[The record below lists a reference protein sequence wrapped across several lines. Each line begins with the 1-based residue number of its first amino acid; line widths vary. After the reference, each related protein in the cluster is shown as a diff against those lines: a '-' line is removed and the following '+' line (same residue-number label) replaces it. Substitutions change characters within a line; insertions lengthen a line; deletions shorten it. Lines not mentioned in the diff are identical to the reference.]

1 MKNRNSVQKTP
12 ENKKIKNSTKLFF
25 SGVFILTFTNIVVK
39 AIGLLFKLPMNRIVG
54 DEGMGYYSSAY
65 TIYTLLYMI
74 STAGLPVAVS
84 KMLSES
90 RAAGKLKQAKLI
102 FRTALTLFIIIGI
115 VGTLIMLIGAKPMS
129 ALIKAEPTYACIIAI
144 APTLFFICITSALRG
159 YFQGYQQM
167 APTAISQ
174 FIEAVCKLVLGI
186 AMAQYAISQNYAV
199 HIVAAYAAVGLTI
212 GAALGMMFLTIA
224 KLTFNESKYNA
235 EYIDV
240 TGESYECAP
249 RSAILGRLVKIA
261 IPISLSSSVM
271 SLTNL
276 IDTVLVQRLLQ
287 SAGMT
292 QEAATTIWGNYTTL
306 ATPMFNLPPVLVYP
320 IGYSIIPLLSVA
332 IEQKNKER
340 ANLIMQSSLRVAVM
354 IGAPCALGM
363 SALAGPI
370 LHLFFRSSSA
380 DMATPLLRLLAPS
393 SFFVC
398 LLAVTNAILQAHGH
412 ENKPLI
418 SMLIGAIVKVITN
431 LLLIKHI
438 GMPATPISTFACYLT
453 VTLCNFYFVAKYVKL
468 IPSFKNVF
476 LRPLVSA
483 VICAASALGVYTLAN
498 SFLSSSVSV
507 FAAIAVA
514 GVIYVVLIF
523 ATKAVTRDDI
533 LLLPKGETIARLLTK
548 FKLIRP

>member
-1 MKNRNSVQKTP
+1 MKKDKTVSAAKGG
-12 ENKKIKNSTKLFF
+12 KKIKNSTKLFF
-25 SGVFILTFTNIVVK
+25 SGVFILTFTNIIVK
-39 AIGLLFKLPMNRIVG
+39 AIGLLFKVPMNHIVG

-65 TIYTLLYMI
+65 TIYTLLYMV

-90 RAAGKLKQAKLI
+90 RAAGKLKQSKLI
-102 FRTALTLFIIIGI
+102 FKTALTLFVIIGS
-115 VGTLIMLIGAKPMS
+115 VGTLIMLVGAKPMS

-167 APTAISQ
+167 APTAVSQ
-174 FIEAVCKLVLGI
+174 FIEAVCKLLIGI
-186 AMAQYAISQNYAV
+186 VMAQYAISQDYPI
-199 HIVAAYAAVGLTI
+199 HIVAAYAAIGLTI
-212 GAALGMMFLTIA
+212 GAALGMIFLTVA
-224 KLTFNESKYNA
+224 KLTFNESRYNA

-240 TGESYECAP
+240 TGESYECAS
-249 RSAILGRLVKIA
+249 RSAILKRLVKIA
-261 IPISLSSSVM
+261 IPITLSSSVM

-276 IDTVLVQRLLQ
+276 IDTALVQRLLQ

-292 QEAATTIWGNYTTL
+292 QEAATTVWGNYTSL

-332 IEQKNKER
+332 IEQKNTER
-340 ANLIMQSSLRVAVM
+340 AKLIMQSSLRVAVM

-370 LHLFFRSSSA
+370 LHLFFSSASA

-398 LLAVTNAILQAHGH
+398 LLAVTNAILQAHGY
-412 ENKPLI
+412 EKKPLI
-418 SMLIGAIVKVITN
+418 SMLIGAIVKIATN
-431 LLLIKHI
+431 LVLIRFI
-438 GMPATPISTFACYLT
+438 GMSATPISTFACYLT

-468 IPSFKNVF
+468 IPSFKSVF
-476 LRPLVSA
+476 LRPLISA
-483 VICAASALGVYTLAN
+483 VICALAALGSYALVSRVLP
-498 SFLSSSVSV
+498 LSLSVI
-507 FAAIAVA
+507 AAIAIA
-514 GVIYVVLIF
+514 GVIYVLLIF

-533 LLLPKGETIARLLTK
+533 LLLPKGEAIARLLEK
-548 FKLIRP
+548 FKLIRR